1 MFEKLKWD
9 YSKGIISLM
18 ILNILEIIVAAL
30 LVGVILMQVRGS
42 GLSASFGGT
51 GESFR
56 SRQSVEKLLIWA
68 TIILAIVFAILSI
81 LLLMQ

>member
-1 MFEKLKWD
+1 MKWD

-18 ILNILEIIVAAL
+18 ILVILEAVVAVALIV
-30 LVGVILMQVRGS
+30 VILMQVRGS

-56 SRQSVEKLLIWA
+56 SRQSVEKLLIYA
-68 TIILAIVFAILSI
+68 TVILAIVFALLSI
-81 LLLMQ
+81 LLLIP